1 MLRFCS
7 YKRQAMDTYL
17 QQLEARCAELGV
29 SLDDV
34 CRAEGVADTT
44 LARWRKGESTCREG
58 TAKALF
64 ARLAKM
70 RPEAAMQE
78 AS

>member
-1 MLRFCS
+1 ME
-7 YKRQAMDTYL
+7 TYL
-17 QQLEARCAELGV
+17 EQLEARCVDLGI

-58 TAKALF
+58 TAQALF
-64 ARLAKM
+64 KRMSKM
-70 RPEAAMQE
+70 HPAASLQK

>member
-1 MLRFCS
+1 
-7 YKRQAMDTYL
+7 MDTYL
-17 QQLEARCAELGV
+17 QQLEARCVALGV

-70 RPEAAMQE
+70 RPETAMQE

>member
-1 MLRFCS
+1 ME
-7 YKRQAMDTYL
+7 TYL
-17 QQLEARCAELGV
+17 QQLEARCADLGV

-58 TAKALF
+58 TAQALF
-64 ARLAKM
+64 RRMAKM
-70 RPEAAMQE
+70 RLKTAMRE

>member
-1 MLRFCS
+1 MLGP
-7 YKRQAMDTYL
+7 AMETYL
-17 QQLEARCAELGV
+17 QQLEARCADAGVNLGD
-29 SLDDV
+29 L

-44 LARWRKGESTCREG
+44 LARWRNGESTCREG

-64 ARLAKM
+64 ARLDKM
-70 RPEAAMQE
+70 RSNAALQE

>member
-1 MLRFCS
+1 M
-7 YKRQAMDTYL
+7 QTYL
-17 QQLEARCAELGV
+17 QQLEARCADLGL
-29 SLDDV
+29 SLDVV

-58 TAKALF
+58 TAQSLF
-64 ARLAKM
+64 KRMAKL
-70 RPEAAMQE
+70 RPGAAMQE

>member
-1 MLRFCS
+1 ME
-7 YKRQAMDTYL
+7 TYL
-17 QQLEARCAELGV
+17 QQLEIRCADLGV

-58 TAKALF
+58 TAQALF
-64 ARLAKM
+64 ERMAKM
-70 RPEAAMQE
+70 RPEASLQE